1 MKIKGNISLKDFNSF
16 GIEAIAKFFTIISS
30 TEQAQEISE
39 SLIIEK
45 NNSLVMGGGSN
56 ILFTRNFDGLVIKNE
71 ISGIELINETD
82 DFVFI
87 KCGAGVIW
95 HELVLFCIERNYC
108 GIENLALIPGCV
120 GASPIQNIGAY
131 GVEVKDVIHA
141 VEAVPFFDS
150 KIISFSN
157 NDCHFGYRES
167 VFKNKYKNQFIITS
181 VTYKLKKNPVF
192 NISYGAIPQEL
203 ERMGVKD
210 LTIKEIALAVINIRN
225 SKLPNPK
232 IIGNAGSFFK
242 NPEISIAQYEELKI
256 KFPSIVGYTT
266 DKSNVKIAAGWL
278 IEQSGW
284 KGFREGDVGCHE
296 KQALVLVNFG
306 KATGADVYKIS
317 ERIIESVFQQF
328 QIRLEREVNIY

>member
-1 MKIKGNISLKDFNSF
+1 MIQENISLLPYNTFHIGAVARYF
-16 GIEAIAKFFTIISS
+16 AAITSA
-30 TEQAQEISE
+30 EQAQEISQ
-39 SLIIEK
+39 SLLVEK
-45 NNSLVMGGGSN
+45 NTCSILGGGSN
-56 ILFTRNFDGLVIKNE
+56 ILFTRDYDGLIIKNE
-71 ISGIELINETD
+71 IPGIELINENE

-87 KCGAGVIW
+87 KSGAGVIW
-95 HELVLFCIERNYC
+95 QDLVMYCIERNYG

-131 GVEVKDVIHA
+131 GVEVKEVIHA
-141 VEAVPFFDS
+141 VEAVQFFDR

-157 NDCHFGYRES
+157 SECHFAYRES

-181 VTYKLKKNPVF
+181 VTYRLRKVPQF

-210 LTIKEIALAVINIRN
+210 LSIKDIALAVMNIRN

-242 NPEISIAQYEELKI
+242 NPEISVSQFDQLKSN
-256 KFPSIVGYTT
+256 FPNIVGYATENNMI
-266 DKSNVKIAAGWL
+266 KVAAGWL

-284 KGFREGDVGCHE
+284 KGYRKGDAGCHD

-306 KATGADVYKIS
+306 TAKGNDIYELSEKIIDS
-317 ERIIESVFQQF
+317 IKNKFAIN
-328 QIRLEREVNIY
+328 LEREVNIY